1 MSSKK
6 HIAICSTSYYEY
18 DRRLQRIADAL
29 ISEGYQITWISRQQS
44 AKAKPISGLT
54 HYLIDTHFKSGPL
67 FYLEYNWRILKAL
80 RQIKPDYI
88 NAIDLD
94 TIPGCSAAKGST
106 QKLIFD
112 AHEIYYE
119 VPELINKP
127 LKKAIW
133 KAAARHY
140 LPALKLSYTV
150 NSSLKD
156 HYEAKYKTSY
166 EVIRNIGL
174 ITQQARDEYANNK
187 TLVYL
192 GVLNIG
198 RGIEI
203 AIEAVR
209 RRPDYT
215 LLLIGEGD
223 ESQAL
228 RAQAA
233 GLANVKF
240 WGYAQPSEINGLL
253 REAAIGINMLK
264 AESLNYKL
272 SLANKFFDYMH
283 VGLPSINM
291 DYPEYASIIKKN
303 KVGLL
308 VKEYSVEGL
317 LQALT
322 TLENEGL
329 YLELTQNAIAAR
341 EEYNW
346 DIEKKK
352 LLRFYNEVSAE

>member
-1 MSSKK
+1 MSGKK

-18 DRRLQRIADAL
+18 DRRLQRISEAL

-44 AKAKPISGLT
+44 EDSPAIPELT
-54 HYLIDTHFKSGPL
+54 HHIIKTNFKSGPL
-67 FYLEYNWRILKAL
+67 FYLEYNWRVYKAL
-80 RQIKPDYI
+80 KLVKPDLI

-94 TIPGCSAAKGST
+94 TIPGCSAAKGLT

-127 LKKAIW
+127 FKKAIW
-133 KAAARHY
+133 KATANHY
-140 LPALKLSYTV
+140 LPAIRLSYTV
-150 NSSLKD
+150 NSSLKN
-156 HYEAKYKTSY
+156 HYEAKYGTTY
-166 EVIRNIGL
+166 EVIRNIGP
-174 ITQQARDEYANNK
+174 ITQQHRSDYHNIK

-192 GVLNIG
+192 GVLNVG

-203 AIEAVR
+203 AIEAMR
-209 RRPDYT
+209 QRPDYT

-223 ESQAL
+223 ESLAL

-233 GLANVKF
+233 GLANVQF
-240 WGYAQPSEINGLL
+240 RGYAKPNEINGLL

-291 DYPEYASIIKKN
+291 KYPEYESIIKKD
-303 KVGLL
+303 KVGLM
-308 VKEYSVEGL
+308 VKEYTVDALVE
-317 LQALT
+317 ALSI
-322 TLENEGL
+322 LEDKNV
-329 YLELTQNAIAAR
+329 YRELTENAIAAR
-341 EEYNW
+341 DKYNW
-346 DIEKKK
+346 HIEKEK
-352 LLRFYNEVSAE
+352 LLSFYNDVSAE